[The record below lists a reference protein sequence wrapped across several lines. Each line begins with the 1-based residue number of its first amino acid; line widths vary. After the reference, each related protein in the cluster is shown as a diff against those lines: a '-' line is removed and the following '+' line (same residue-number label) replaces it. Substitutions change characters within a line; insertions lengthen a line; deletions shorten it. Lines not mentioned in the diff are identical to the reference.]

1 MSVQRTPDRRGS
13 NKDDDAIHWEEDLKP
28 FSRLPREKRTETRQ
42 RVPVW
47 VPGLISAAL
56 VAVACSMAVN
66 FINRSRP
73 AITQAFT
80 ASTPTEAVVT
90 LTPTEEFPPTATPY
104 SAPTETPIPVAAVDA
119 AKTGGIAIGAKVKV
133 FDTGTGLNF
142 RKGPSRG
149 AEAIK
154 KLPDGTLLEVMGGP
168 REAEGFVW
176 WQMKDPDGTVGW
188 GAQIG
193 LQLVQ

>member
-1 MSVQRTPDRRGS
+1 MSVQRTPDRRGR
-13 NKDDDAIHWEEDLKP
+13 NKDNAAIHWEEDLKP

-56 VAVACSMAVN
+56 VAVACGMAVN

-73 AITQAFT
+73 AITQAL
-80 ASTPTEAVVT
+80 AVSTPTQAIVT
-90 LTPTEEFPPTATPY
+90 ITPTDEFPPTATPY
-104 SAPTETPIPVAAVDA
+104 TAPTETPIPEAVVDT
-119 AKTGGIAIGAKVKV
+119 AKTGGIAIGAKVRV

-149 AEAIK
+149 AQAIK
-154 KLPDGTLLEVMGGP
+154 KLPDGTVLEVIGGP

-176 WQMKDPDGTVGW
+176 WQMRDTEGVVGW

-193 LQLVQ
+193 LQLAQ

>member
-1 MSVQRTPDRRGS
+1 MSVQRTPDRRGG
-13 NKDDDAIHWEEDLKP
+13 NKDDDAIEWEEDLKP
-28 FSRLPREKRTETRQ
+28 FSRLPRQKRQETRQ

-47 VPGLISAAL
+47 VPGVISAAL
-56 VAVACSMAVN
+56 VVVACGTAVN

-104 SAPTETPIPVAAVDA
+104 SAPTETPIPQVAVDT
-119 AKTGGIAIGAKVKV
+119 AKTGGIAVGGKVRV
-133 FDTGTGLNF
+133 FDTGSGLNF
-142 RKGPSRG
+142 RKGPSRS

-154 KLPDGTLLEVMGGP
+154 KLPDGTTLDVIGGP
-168 REAEGFVW
+168 READGFVW
-176 WQMKDPDGTVGW
+176 WQMKDPQGTVGW

-193 LQLVQ
+193 LQLAQ